1 MFFMDNP
8 AMEIWASLTMFKL
21 KSLNLKFPPLFKA
34 CYIVGDPL
42 YDIYYTRIYI
52 PAAAMLAI
60 ASKFGCVLW

>member
-1 MFFMDNP
+1 MG
-8 AMEIWASLTMFKL
+8 IS
-21 KSLNLKFPPLFKA
+21 
-34 CYIVGDPL
+34 IVGDPLL